1 MLMKELLDSKKD
13 FQEIFAGDLFFRD
26 TLRIDAGEVE
36 ILNFRLD
43 GVDAEEEIRK
53 SVRATDNFL
62 EKKLK

>member
-26 TLRIDAGEVE
+26 TLHLDAGEVE

-53 SVRATDNFL
+53 SVRATDSFL
-62 EKKLK
+62 DMKLK

>member
-26 TLRIDAGEVE
+26 TLRIDAAEVE

-53 SVRATDNFL
+53 SVQATDSFL